1 MLICLSANHKN
12 SSFDVLEKLS
22 VGADAAAGGMLTGH
36 DALSGAVVVAT
47 CNRFEAYL
55 DLDEP
60 FGVSP
65 LPAVYAAIDAVS
77 ASTGVSA
84 DLLRDTLDLVHGNG
98 VAEHLFA
105 VTSGLES
112 VVVGEGEIAGQVRR
126 SLEEA
131 RAAGTTSPELERL
144 FQRASQTSR
153 GVKNRTGIGA
163 AGRSLVRLALELAES
178 RVTDWAHTRVLLVGT
193 GRYAGASLAALR
205 DLGVTDVRVYSP
217 SGRAARFA
225 ASHDIA
231 AVPTD
236 ADSLAAETALADLIL
251 TCTTAE
257 HHVIDAGILTAGRA
271 LLAARHAHAAPVTSL
286 TGEVPV
292 VRSCPVGDTET
303 ARQLVIDL
311 GLPRNVDPDVSEVP
325 GVELLDLETIRIHAP
340 LEQLNATSEA
350 RKLVGRAA
358 KKFSAVAEE
367 QSLAPAVVA
376 LRSYIF
382 DILDAEIER
391 AHARGD
397 NSEQTESALRHLTGV
412 LLHTPM
418 VRSRELA
425 RAGEQAAFLGGLDA
439 LFGIDVTLPEA
450 AEAPIELP
458 GTAGVADAAS

>member
-1 MLICLSANHKN
+1 MLICLSASHKN

-22 VGADAAAGGMLTGH
+22 VGANDTAGGILGRHPT
-36 DALSGAVVVAT
+36 LVGAVVVAT

-60 FGVSP
+60 VGSSP
-65 LPAVYAAIDAVS
+65 LQAVHAAIDGVS
-77 ASTGVSA
+77 ASSGVA
-84 DLLRDTLDLVHGNG
+84 VDVLRNTLDLVHGSG

-126 SLEEA
+126 SLEQA
-131 RAAGTTSPELERL
+131 RLARTTSPELERL

-178 RVTDWAHTRVLLVGT
+178 RITDWAQTRVLLVGT

-205 DLGVTDVRVYSP
+205 DLGAENVRVYSP
-217 SGRAARFA
+217 SGRAAKFA
-225 ASHDIA
+225 TSHQITPVA
-231 AVPTD
+231 EAEF
-236 ADSLAAETALADLIL
+236 AIEAAEADLIL
-251 TCTTAE
+251 TCTTADT
-257 HHVIDAGILTAGRA
+257 HVIDAA
-271 LLAARHAHAAPVTSL
+271 LLHSGLALSL
-286 TGEVPV
+286 QLPATEALMLP
-292 VRSCPVGDTET
+292 SCPVTDAPSEIP
-303 ARQLVIDL
+303 RRLIIDL
-311 GLPRNVDPDVSEVP
+311 GLPRNVDPDVTDLA

-340 LEQLNATSEA
+340 LEELNATSDA
-350 RKLVGRAA
+350 RLLVGRAA
-358 KKFSAVAEE
+358 RKFSAVAEE

-382 DILDAEIER
+382 DLLDGEIER
-391 AHARGD
+391 ARNRGD
-397 NSEQTESALRHLTGV
+397 NSEQTEAALRHLAGV

-425 RAGEQAAFLGGLDA
+425 RAGEQAAFLTGLDA
-439 LFGIDVTLPEA
+439 LFGVQVQLPA
-450 AEAPIELP
+450 AGSAD
-458 GTAGVADAAS
+458 TVADIGPAAS

>member
-1 MLICLSANHKN
+1 VLICLSANHKN

-22 VGADAAAGGMLTGH
+22 VGADSAAGGMLTGH

-84 DLLRDTLDLVHGNG
+84 ALLRDTLDLVHGNG

-153 GVKNRTGIGA
+153 GVKNHTGIGA

-217 SGRAARFA
+217 SGRAAKFA
-225 ASHDIA
+225 AAHDIQ

-236 ADSLAAETALADLIL
+236 AADLAAETALADLIL
-251 TCTTAE
+251 TCTTVE

-271 LLAARHAHAAPVTSL
+271 LLAARHAADAEAAGSADAP
-286 TGEVPV
+286 
-292 VRSCPVGDTET
+292 VRSCPVGSDPEAT
-303 ARQLVIDL
+303 RQLVIDL
-311 GLPRNVDPDVSEVP
+311 GLPRNVDPDVSDVS

-358 KKFSAVAEE
+358 RKFSAVAEE

-376 LRSYIF
+376 LRSHVF
-382 DILDAEIER
+382 DILDGEIER
-391 AHARGD
+391 ARKRGD
-397 NSEQTESALRHLTGV
+397 TSEQTESALRHLAGV

-425 RAGEQAAFLGGLDA
+425 RAGDQDAFLGGLDA
-439 LFGIDVTLPEA
+439 LFGIEVTLPDSAPA
-450 AEAPIELP
+450 AVELP
-458 GTAGVADAAS
+458 GPTGIADAAS